1 MRQYP
6 YEITYKL
13 PNNPNRR
20 YKKRVE
26 ASYMAEAK
34 QLFESSNPSAIVI
47 LAVPL
52 PANR

>member
-1 MRQYP
+1 MKQYP

-26 ASYMAEAK
+26 AAYMAEAK
-34 QLFESSNPSAIVI
+34 QLFEASNPAATVV

-52 PANR
+52 ASNS

>member
-13 PNNPNRR
+13 DHNPNRR
-20 YKKRVE
+20 YKQRVE

-34 QLFESSNPSAIVI
+34 QLFQASNPSATVI
-47 LAVPL
+47 HAVPL
-52 PANR
+52 ASNR